1 MENKQIV
8 LKKESEVLDGV
19 VEISSSKSI
28 SNRVLIIQDLCDD
41 KFEINN
47 LSLADD
53 TQLLKELLNSN
64 ANDLNCGAGGTT
76 FRFLLAL
83 SVLKKKEVILRGTP
97 RLNERPIAPLLKS
110 LTELGARFTFLNKH
124 GFPPLKVI
132 PSEIYGGI
140 VEVNASVSSQF
151 VSALMLIAPKVNRGL
166 QIKLQGNLISSSYVR
181 MTAGIMKHFGVN
193 PVFVKQQ
200 INIPESDY
208 KAIDISI
215 PSDWSNAAYWYAMV
229 ACTKKSSIRIKNL
242 ANKKWQ
248 EDVVLMEW
256 MNDFGVKTTIDGADL
271 ILESSNVTINEDY
284 EIDLTDHPDLSQ
296 PICFMAAIKGIGI
309 TLSGLSTLRGKE
321 TDRLRALKTE
331 LEKTGVTVFIND
343 NSISIKGK
351 AHVSKINQAVFETY
365 DDHRMAMSI
374 SILAVTGATITI
386 NNPDVVS
393 KSYPDFFK
401 QINAIGIQS
410 EFPLLA

>member
-1 MENKQIV
+1 MKNKQIV
-8 LKKESEVLDGV
+8 LKKEREKLDGII
-19 VEISSSKSI
+19 EISSSKSI
-28 SNRVLIIQDLCDD
+28 SNRVLIIQDLCEE
-41 KFEINN
+41 KFEIKN
-47 LSLADD
+47 LSPSDD
-53 TQLLKELLNSN
+53 TQLLKELLNSKGD
-64 ANDLNCGAGGTT
+64 DLYCGAGGTT

-83 SVLKKKEVILRGTP
+83 SVLKKREVVLRGTT

-110 LTELGARFTFLNKH
+110 LGELGARFTYLNKP

-132 PSEIYGGI
+132 PSEIYGGM
-140 VEVNASVSSQF
+140 VEVDASVSSQF
-151 VSALMLIAPKVNRGL
+151 VSALMLIAPKVKRGL

-193 PVFVKQQ
+193 PLFIKQQ

-208 KAIDISI
+208 KATDITI
-215 PSDWSNAAYWYAMV
+215 PSDWSNAAYWYALV
-229 ACTKKSSIRIKNL
+229 ACTKKSSIRVKNH

-248 EDVVLMEW
+248 EDVILIEW
-256 MNDFGVKTTIDGADL
+256 MKDFGVNTTIDGSDL
-271 ILESSNVTINEDY
+271 ILERSNVTINEDY
-284 EIDLTDHPDLSQ
+284 EIDLTDHPDLAQ
-296 PICFMAAIKGIGI
+296 PICFMAAVKGIGI

-331 LEKTGVTVFIND
+331 LEKTGVVVYIND
-343 NSISIKGK
+343 DSISINGK
-351 AHVSKINQAVFETY
+351 LNISKINNAIFETY

-401 QINAIGIQS
+401 QLNAIGIQS

>member
-1 MENKQIV
+1 MDQRQIV
-8 LKKESEVLDGV
+8 LKKDSEKIEGV

-28 SNRVLIIQDLCDD
+28 SNRVLIIQELCDE
-41 KFEINN
+41 KFEIFN

-53 TQLLKELLNSN
+53 TQLLEELISSKSI
-64 ANDLNCGAGGTT
+64 DLNCGAGGTT

-83 SVLKKKEVILRGTP
+83 SVLKKKEVVLSGTP

-110 LTELGARFTFLNKH
+110 LTELGARFTYLNKP
-124 GFPPLKVI
+124 GFPPLKII

-140 VEVNASVSSQF
+140 VEVDASVSSQF
-151 VSALMLIAPKVNRGL
+151 VSALMLIAPKINRGL

-200 INIPESDY
+200 INITESNY
-208 KAIDISI
+208 KPVDITI

-229 ACTKKSSIRIKNL
+229 ACSKKSIIRIKNL

-248 EDVVLMEW
+248 EDVILIEW
-256 MNDFGVKTTIDGADL
+256 MKDFGVNTTIEGSDL
-271 ILESSNVTINEDY
+271 ILENNNVITNEDF
-284 EIDLTDHPDLSQ
+284 EIDLTDHPDLAQ

-331 LEKTGVTVFIND
+331 LEKTGVTVYINED
-343 NSISIKGK
+343 SISLKGK
-351 AHVSKINQAVFETY
+351 VNVSRINQTVFETY

-374 SILAVTGATITI
+374 SILVATSATVTM

-401 QINAIGIQS
+401 QLNAIGIQS

>member
-1 MENKQIV
+1 MKNKQIV
-8 LKKESEVLDGV
+8 LKKEREKLDGII
-19 VEISSSKSI
+19 EISSSKSI
-28 SNRVLIIQDLCDD
+28 SNRVLIIQDLCEE
-41 KFEINN
+41 KFEIKN
-47 LSLADD
+47 LSPSDD
-53 TQLLKELLNSN
+53 TQLLKELLNSKGD
-64 ANDLNCGAGGTT
+64 DLYCGAGGTT

-83 SVLKKKEVILRGTP
+83 SVLKKREVVLRGTT

-110 LTELGARFTFLNKH
+110 LGELGARFTYLNKP

-132 PSEIYGGI
+132 PSEIYGGM
-140 VEVNASVSSQF
+140 VEVDASVSSQF
-151 VSALMLIAPKVNRGL
+151 VSALMLIAPKVKRGL

-193 PVFVKQQ
+193 PLFIKQQ

-208 KAIDISI
+208 KATDITI
-215 PSDWSNAAYWYAMV
+215 PSDWSNAAYWYALV
-229 ACTKKSSIRIKNL
+229 ACTKKSSIRVKNH

-248 EDVVLMEW
+248 EDVILIEW
-256 MNDFGVKTTIDGADL
+256 MKDFGVNTTIDGSDL
-271 ILESSNVTINEDY
+271 ILERSNVNINEDY
-284 EIDLTDHPDLSQ
+284 EIDLTDHPDLAQ
-296 PICFMAAIKGIGI
+296 PICFMAAVKGIGI

-331 LEKTGVTVFIND
+331 LEKTGVVVYIND
-343 NSISIKGK
+343 DSISINGK
-351 AHVSKINQAVFETY
+351 LNISKINNAIFETY

-401 QINAIGIQS
+401 QLNAIGIQS